1 MDKIFSD
8 VKMIISNELF
18 IDNENILFEST
29 FRELNLDDLDIVDL
43 ITNVE
48 DFYNIEIG
56 DEEYESIHDIKK
68 LCEIISDKIK
78 KDFE

>member
-18 IDNENILFEST
+18 FDNENILFEST

-43 ITNVE
+43 IMYVE
-48 DFYNIEIG
+48 DFYNIEFN
-56 DEEYESIHDIKK
+56 DEEYESIHDVKK

>member
-48 DFYNIEIG
+48 DFYNIEIS
-56 DEEYESIHDIKK
+56 DEEYESIHDVKK

>member
-48 DFYNIEIG
+48 DFYNIEFN
-56 DEEYESIHDIKK
+56 DEEYESIHDVKK
-68 LCEIISDKIK
+68 LCEIVSDKIK

>member
-48 DFYNIEIG
+48 DFYNIEIS
-56 DEEYESIHDIKK
+56 DEEYESVHDVKM